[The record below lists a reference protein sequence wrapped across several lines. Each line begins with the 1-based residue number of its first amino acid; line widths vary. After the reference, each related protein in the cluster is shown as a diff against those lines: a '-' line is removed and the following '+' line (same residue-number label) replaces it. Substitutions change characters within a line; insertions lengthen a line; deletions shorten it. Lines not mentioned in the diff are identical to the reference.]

1 MGDLNRRRQRIA
13 ALAKAARTAIMLPA
27 LFGFLIFFV
36 KDGQAA
42 GFAVFGTFAHLVM
55 KNYDPQRRKRLLQLL
70 TLTCCGVFMIVWGTA
85 VSTWLWLAVL
95 SACVVGFT
103 IQTANVLGEPTDAG
117 CTVLLLAFL
126 LAVTSPASPASIVP
140 RLGGWVLSGVAALCV
155 ILTTWISFGMVH
167 PAQSMPHVSSVPA
180 LALGVRSASWAGQ
193 GLRGRLRSIQA
204 KLDAQPHWIANSAR
218 AAVAA
223 GLAVLI
229 AGVFKL
235 EHGFW
240 IALGILPVLRAG
252 DATGPRTFVQEQ
264 GGTLVG
270 CIISAALVALV
281 QSHREAYWMVLP
293 IVAFVAAYLSTAV
306 GFLAG
311 QAALTLFV
319 VVLLNLVTPLGYR
332 VGMMRV
338 EDIAIGGTIS
348 LVLGF
353 VYPTRHELSVTKG
366 E

>member
-1 MGDLNRRRQRIA
+1 MGDLNRRRQRTA
-13 ALAKAARTAIMLPA
+13 AVAKAARTAIILPA

-36 KDGQAA
+36 KDAQAA
-42 GFAVFGTFAHLVM
+42 GFSVFGTFAHLVM

-70 TLTCCGVFMIVWGTA
+70 TLTFCGVFMIIWGTT
-85 VSTWLWLAVL
+85 VSTRLWLAVL
-95 SACVVGFT
+95 SACVVGFAT
-103 IQTANVLGEPTDAG
+103 QTASLLGGPTDASG
-117 CTVLLLAFL
+117 TVLLLGFL

-140 RLGGWVLSGVAALCV
+140 RVGGWALSGIVAFLV
-155 ILTTWISFGMVH
+155 ILTTWISFGMVNT
-167 PAQSMPHVSSVPA
+167 AQSMPHVSSAPA
-180 LALGVRSASWAGQ
+180 LALGVRPAWTGQ
-193 GLRGRLRSIQA
+193 GFRNRLRSIQA
-204 KLDAQPHWIANSAR
+204 IQDAQPNWIANSAR

-252 DATGPRTFVQEQ
+252 DAAGPRTFFQEQ

-281 QSHREAYWMVLP
+281 RSHREIYWIVLP

-311 QAALTLFV
+311 QAAFTLFV
-319 VVLLNLVTPLGYR
+319 VVLLNIITPSGYR
-332 VGMMRV
+332 AAVMRL
-338 EDIAIGGTIS
+338 EDIAIGGAIS
-348 LVLGF
+348 LFLGF
-353 VYPTRHELSVTKG
+353 VYPASPKNQRNFVR
-366 E
+366 